1 LSRSIRFICFVAL
14 ASAFAAHRT
23 QAADS
28 AQDYPSKPVTLVIAY
43 PAGGSA
49 DIMARTVAERM
60 SRGWGQPMVVEPRP
74 GANGYIAAAA
84 VKQAK
89 PDGYTLL
96 MASMFLVVGPLIDSN
111 ANFKP
116 SDFAPVGLIG
126 GQPNVFVIPSSLPIR
141 TLKEFVE
148 YAKRRPG
155 QLNTAAT
162 GTGGSNHLGMEV
174 FQQATG
180 IELLKINYKG
190 SPPVLPDLLRGELSI
205 VLGPVSLYA
214 QQVKAG
220 KLRALAVDSLARTE
234 NLPDVPTVV
243 EAGFDSNII
252 VLPWF
257 GIVAPSGTP
266 PEIVARLN
274 GEINAALKAPEVLQR
289 LKSDDWF
296 TTPGSAAD
304 FAQLLRSEETR
315 WAKLVKERNIRP
327 E

>member
-1 LSRSIRFICFVAL
+1 MVAL
-14 ASAFAAHRT
+14 ALTVRGA
-23 QAADS
+23 QAAEGVP
-28 AQDYPSKPVTLVIAY
+28 QDYPSKPVTLVIAY

-49 DIMARTVAERM
+49 DVMARTVTERI
-60 SRGWGQPMVVEPRP
+60 SRNWGQPIIVEPRP
-74 GANGYIAAAA
+74 GANGYIAASG

-96 MASMFLVVGPLIDSN
+96 MASMFLVVGPLIDAN

-116 SDFAPVGLIG
+116 SDFAPVALIG
-126 GQPNVFVIPSSLPIR
+126 GQPNVFVVSSSLPIR

-148 YAKRRPG
+148 YAKQRPG

-214 QQVKAG
+214 SQVRAG
-220 KLRALAVDSLARTE
+220 KLRALAVDSLARTDS
-234 NLPDVPTVV
+234 LPDVPTLV
-243 EAGFDSNII
+243 EAGFDPDMV

-257 GIVAPSGTP
+257 GIVAPIGTP
-266 PEIVARLN
+266 PEVVARLN
-274 GEINAALKAPEVLQR
+274 TEINAALKAPEVLQR
-289 LKSDDWF
+289 LKNDDWF
-296 TTPGSAAD
+296 TTAGSAAD
-304 FAQLLRSEETR
+304 FARLLRTEEAR
-315 WAKLVKERNIRP
+315 WAKLVKDRNIRP